1 MKMSG
6 QIVFTFLEGFALM
19 NRQSEHAGIQNKSNP
34 YTLPENFY
42 YMLVQYR
49 SRGSM
54 FRDLVL
60 TRQLDPGTPDLEQW
74 IIENRDRLRKQF
86 GADA

>member
-1 MKMSG
+1 MEFGNMFEYWQRGKM
-6 QIVFTFLEGFALM
+6 L
-19 NRQSEHAGIQNKSNP
+19 
-34 YTLPENFY
+34 
-42 YMLVQYR
+42 
-49 SRGSM
+49 
-54 FRDLVL
+54 RDPVL